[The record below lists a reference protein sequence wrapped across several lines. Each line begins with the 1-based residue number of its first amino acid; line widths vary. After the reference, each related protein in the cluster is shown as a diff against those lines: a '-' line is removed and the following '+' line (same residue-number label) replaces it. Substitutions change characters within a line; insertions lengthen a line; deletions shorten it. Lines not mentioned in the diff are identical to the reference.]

1 LTHKGKIIGVSL
13 GPGDPGL
20 ITVKGLQALQHAD
33 KIYYPASSQPAA
45 AAPSLATPSPA
56 TPPVG
61 ITSYS
66 LSILQH
72 YGLDPAKLH
81 PVLLEMSADRAHNLR
96 TYAETFGK
104 MRADCDQG
112 LTVAFVS
119 EGDISFYSTFV
130 HLLRHIH
137 AERLPVEIIAGVPAF
152 LAAAAAHA
160 EPLAALREKIAIIP
174 LLDDSRDLEKY
185 LLQFHTVVLIKVR
198 HAMVHVLPIVQAG
211 MATLL
216 YSERVGTPD
225 QLLSRDAVA
234 ITQHQPPYF
243 SLIILKS
250 NLCGLV

>member
-45 AAPSLATPSPA
+45 PAAAPSPN
-56 TPPVG
+56 

-81 PVLLEMSADRAHNLR
+81 PVLLEMSADRAHNLQA
-96 TYAETFGK
+96 YADTFGK
-104 MRADCDQG
+104 MRTDYDQG

-137 AERLPVEIIAGVPAF
+137 AEHLPVEIIAGVPAF

-160 EPLAALREKIAIIP
+160 EPLATLREKIAVIP

-198 HAMVHVLPIVQAG
+198 HAMVHVMPIVQAG

-216 YSERVGTPD
+216 YSERVSTPD

-234 ITQHQPPYF
+234 IAQHQPPYF